1 MSKKG
6 VGSIFWMAFLR
17 LISGNMIGLLDKLN
31 CETLMIDI
39 DFDDAALLE
48 SLRGMFQSRVKEFE
62 CFYPPSLDYTILSN
76 YDGQGRYTHGI

>member
-1 MSKKG
+1 
-6 VGSIFWMAFLR
+6 MAFLR

-48 SLRGMFQSRVKEFE
+48 SLRGMFQSRVK
-62 CFYPPSLDYTILSN
+62 
-76 YDGQGRYTHGI
+76 